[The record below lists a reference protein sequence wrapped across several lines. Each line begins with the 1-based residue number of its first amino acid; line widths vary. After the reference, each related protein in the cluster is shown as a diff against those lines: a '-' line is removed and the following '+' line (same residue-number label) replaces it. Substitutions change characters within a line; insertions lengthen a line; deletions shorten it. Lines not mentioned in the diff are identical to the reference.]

1 MTKANKE
8 KIIKALI
15 DKAETEVI
23 QQQVMIDFYE
33 EVIKTAEGELANSYK
48 TKQAQMK
55 STLAFNQKFI
65 DYVKSL

>member
-1 MTKANKE
+1 MTDKTKVLE
-8 KIIKALI
+8 ALVE
-15 DKAETEVI
+15 KAETEVI

>member
-1 MTKANKE
+1 MTDKTKVLE
-8 KIIKALI
+8 ALVE
-15 DKAETEVI
+15 KAEVEVI

-55 STLAFNQKFI
+55 STLTFNQKFI

>member
-1 MTKANKE
+1 MTDKTKVLE
-8 KIIKALI
+8 ALVE
-15 DKAETEVI
+15 KAEVEVI

-33 EVIKTAEGELANSYK
+33 EVIKTSEGELANSYK

>member
-1 MTKANKE
+1 MTDKTKVLE
-8 KIIKALI
+8 ALVE
-15 DKAETEVI
+15 KAEVEVI

>member
-8 KIIKALI
+8 KIIKALV

-55 STLAFNQKFI
+55 STLAFNERFI
-65 DYVKSL
+65 NYVKSL